1 MRALPDSPAPRCAV
15 PLSRPADLKPGLLVG
30 WTHRNTALRPG
41 YTVATITLWVTA
53 SVQGPKL
60 ALDLT
65 RLGRGFLVRASPHSS
80 FVAKLDRL
88 RRRPEELV
96 IFACLRLAPLRGE
109 RHQLTP
115 SFPRLPGIIP
125 VALSAG
131 FSCRRAA
138 TVLSR
143 NTEKMSFVS
152 RKVTGLFLPS
162 YSPPPRRSFALAP
175 VNNLCPNGCP
185 QVVHSLGRGGGS
197 SDVSG

>member
-1 MRALPDSPAPRCAV
+1 MRRFCELCQTRPLPAAPRPFRA
-15 PLSRPADLKPGLLVG
+15 PPFGPGLLVG

-41 YTVATITLWVTA
+41 HTVATVTLWVTA

-65 RLGRGFLVRASPHSS
+65 RLERGFLLRASSHSS

-96 IFACLRLAPLRGE
+96 IFACLRLAPLRGA

-143 NTEKMSFVS
+143 NGEKM
-152 RKVTGLFLPS
+152 RPPGGKVTGLFLPS
-162 YSPPPRRSFALAP
+162 CSPTEPAFWRKPP
-175 VNNLCPNGCP
+175 
-185 QVVHSLGRGGGS
+185 
-197 SDVSG
+197 

>member
-1 MRALPDSPAPRCAV
+1 MQLGDAVLRAAPRRRFCELCQTR
-15 PLSRPADLKPGLLVG
+15 PLPAAPYPFRAPLFEPGLLVG

-41 YTVATITLWVTA
+41 YTVATETLWVTA
-53 SVQGPKL
+53 SMQGPKL

-65 RLGRGFLVRASPHSS
+65 RLGRGFLVRALPHSS
-80 FVAKLDRL
+80 LVAKLERL
-88 RRRPEELV
+88 RHRPEELV
-96 IFACLRLAPLRGE
+96 IFACLRLAPLRGG

-143 NTEKMSFVS
+143 NSEKDAIFPRQSHGFVPPI
-152 RKVTGLFLPS
+152 LFTSCEPDICGWV
-162 YSPPPRRSFALAP
+162 R
-175 VNNLCPNGCP
+175 
-185 QVVHSLGRGGGS
+185 
-197 SDVSG
+197 